1 MVHLHNGMS
10 PKRERMRKLF
20 TYFCGKISMSTI
32 FLVQE
37 SEYSVLLVFFKEGK
51 QDYTHILIIFVYK

>member
-1 MVHLHNGMS
+1 MS

-37 SEYSVLLVFFKEGK
+37 SEYSILLVFFKEGK

>member
-1 MVHLHNGMS
+1 MVHLHNGIS
-10 PKRERMRKLF
+10 PERERMRKLS

-32 FLVQE
+32 FSVQE
-37 SEYSVLLVFFKEGK
+37 SEYSILLVFFKEGK